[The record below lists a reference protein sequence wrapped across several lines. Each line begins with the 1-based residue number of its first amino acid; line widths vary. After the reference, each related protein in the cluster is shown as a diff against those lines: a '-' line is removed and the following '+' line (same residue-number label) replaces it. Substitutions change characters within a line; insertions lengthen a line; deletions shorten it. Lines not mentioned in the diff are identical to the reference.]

1 MADPVGIAVYGLY
14 YFILSKMGLKKEL
27 CILPFLA
34 EKEMSKGLLRKMRSF
49 YRPFVVTVILII
61 AAVYLDP
68 GKGTGRLYM
77 LIAFV
82 IYGLFR
88 FRLYRRLAKSFG
100 KKFGFKIGLFFFTFI
115 FLMILGL
122 GKSEYHKLEI
132 KPVKTYG
139 RFLTVLH
146 KTVSVAVSSLELAVV
161 VFVVGFITF
170 LINPPRV
177 LVEWEAADF
186 REKTANIVADRD
198 VITWE
203 EAMAEEISDIS
214 SLERSRE
221 LFFPDHSRDKSVVV
235 MGYIVGSNLE
245 SRSGLASAHIYQMI
259 EATKQGSG
267 LTFVLEAGG
276 SERWF
281 TKGIDNGS
289 YGRYEIRNGELKL
302 IEDLP
307 GNTCLAESVHLSD
320 FITWTTQKYPADRYI
335 LVLWDHGGGV
345 AYGFGQDQKNKLD
358 TDMGTMPVSEILTAL
373 ETADQRFDIIGFDAC
388 LMQDIEIAAAMEPYC
403 DYNWLPR
410 RLKAD
415 TDGTIPTLSDNSP

>member
-1 MADPVGIAVYGLY
+1 
-14 YFILSKMGLKKEL
+14 
-27 CILPFLA
+27 
-34 EKEMSKGLLRKMRSF
+34 
-49 YRPFVVTVILII
+49 
-61 AAVYLDP
+61 
-68 GKGTGRLYM
+68 
-77 LIAFV
+77 
-82 IYGLFR
+82 
-88 FRLYRRLAKSFG
+88 
-100 KKFGFKIGLFFFTFI
+100 
-115 FLMILGL
+115 MILGL
-122 GKSEYHKLEI
+122 GKSECHKLEI

-146 KTVSVAVSSLELAVV
+146 KTVTVAVSSLELAVV

-203 EAMAEEISDIS
+203 EAMTEEISDIS

-245 SRSGLASAHIYQMI
+245 SRSGLASANIYQMI